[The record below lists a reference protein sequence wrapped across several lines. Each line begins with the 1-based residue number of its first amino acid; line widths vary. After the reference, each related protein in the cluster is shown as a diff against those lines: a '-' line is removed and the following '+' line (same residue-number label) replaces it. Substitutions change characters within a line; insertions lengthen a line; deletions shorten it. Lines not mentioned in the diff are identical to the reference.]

1 MVVTVDI
8 FLKEDLLKL
17 LKNRFIVIIGDS
29 SKLIAA
35 LSDLDHIFYYYKI
48 SCPFHS
54 RGNMHMMEHSTVAL
68 QVWKLFILTSNSQ
81 NYDDIILSLK
91 AWVISMQHSFMGVQ
105 INCKW
110 LWSCR
115 ILNHAFSPCL
125 ELHWRIEQ
133 CLPSV
138 TSLPS
143 KSVFIDQ
150 VMNQLDVFMNCRS
163 VGVRFCMFRW
173 PFRPTSLL
181 LQNGIAK
188 NFEFVIERTEM
199 ILFIVIFVD
208 QRAIYKDLVLLLQR
222 NDYISNRQLRT
233 KVHILIEILIS
244 ETKHE
249 MF

>member
-29 SKLIAA
+29 SKLYAA
-35 LSDLDHIFYYYKI
+35 LSHLDHIFYCYKI
-48 SCPFHS
+48 SCHFHS

-68 QVWKLFILTSNSQ
+68 QVWKLFILTSNAQ
-81 NYDDIILSLK
+81 NYDDIIFSLK
-91 AWVISMQHSFMGVQ
+91 AWVIPMQHFFMGVQ

-125 ELHWRIEQ
+125 ELNWRIEQ

-150 VMNQLDVFMNCRS
+150 VMNQLDVYMNCRS
-163 VGVRFCMFRW
+163 VGVRFALCSGDHSG
-173 PFRPTSLL
+173 PQASC
-181 LQNGIAK
+181 
-188 NFEFVIERTEM
+188 
-199 ILFIVIFVD
+199 
-208 QRAIYKDLVLLLQR
+208 YKMELQR
-222 NDYISNRQLRT
+222 TFNLW
-233 KVHILIEILIS
+233 
-244 ETKHE
+244 
-249 MF
+249 